1 MKLTPQE
8 IFDMSPVKF
17 AEFIAEKELTS
28 DQQMKQAIAPE
39 KCPLSRSGAIFP
51 GGISN
56 AVHTGKVRPMKR
68 KAKWRSWA
76 GEALALAVLLS
87 ILLTALLVIV
97 ALCGVSRHRIEGSGY
112 VRQIWGVRI

>member
-39 KCPLSRSGAIFP
+39 KCPLSRSGALFP
-51 GGISN
+51 HGTNSTT
-56 AVHTGKVRPMKR
+56 VGKTRRKGWWKR
-68 KAKWRSWA
+68 WK
-76 GEALALAVLLS
+76 
-87 ILLTALLVIV
+87 
-97 ALCGVSRHRIEGSGY
+97 
-112 VRQIWGVRI
+112 